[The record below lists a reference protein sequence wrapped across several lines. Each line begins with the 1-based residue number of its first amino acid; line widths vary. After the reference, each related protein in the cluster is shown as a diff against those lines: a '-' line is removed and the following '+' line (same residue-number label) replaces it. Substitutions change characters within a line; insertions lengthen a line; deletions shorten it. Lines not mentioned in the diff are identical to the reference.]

1 MDFNYKNLYQI
12 FLKNKLIEPIYF
24 YLLEFVSSQID
35 DDNKNKDDI
44 LIIILI
50 YFVFISKGNI
60 CISLLKEILINKFNN
75 FIDSS
80 LILLEEDIDFDKNEF
95 LNAKDYIN
103 EVINNSL
110 SLFNEDDLSN
120 LIGEDKLFV
129 IEDNYL
135 FINRYNKARISIKK
149 SIDRL
154 FKDNSNIDYN
164 GINYQDYI
172 RKDIV
177 FSLSKG
183 QNDAVEKGINN
194 NLIITGGPGTG
205 KTTSILFLL
214 INLLL
219 KDKDYEIHLCAPS
232 GKASSRMKESI
243 ISGLSLIDKD
253 FMNAHKE
260 IFDII
265 SSLEESTIHRLLGTT
280 NEGFVYNEKNQFP
293 FKSIFIVDES
303 SMIDI
308 CLFSSLLSSISEG
321 SKIYIMGDKNQLPS
335 VEVGAVFFELL
346 KMEKLKNNIVTLDES
361 KRFSK
366 DTEIYKFADKINR
379 GLSLDL
385 LDSSFKPLTDFKIEE
400 IKNNKPIYYY
410 KDDND
415 YNNFIK
421 VIKTWGSYFYST
433 LQNRCIDLDYS
444 SYSSL
449 DELFKYSEQSKI
461 LCAENKGRRGIN
473 KINKI
478 IENTV
483 INKNIKTDISS
494 FYPGEVVMINK
505 NNKSL
510 DLYNGDTGLLV
521 TFKDENIL
529 YLMVRKTSE
538 IILNEGKRNDEI
550 FKIKDFI
557 FYPFRLIAKEEI
569 DLAFAITIHKS
580 QGSDYPQIFV
590 ILPNKIGHPLLN
602 RQIVY
607 TALTRTKG
615 NTYLL
620 STLECLEFSKDN
632 IEIRDTLIA

>member
-95 LNAKDYIN
+95 LNAKEYIN

-110 SLFNEDDLSN
+110 SLFNEDDLFN

-135 FINRYNKARISIKK
+135 FINRYNKARISIKN

-183 QNDAVEKGINN
+183 QNEAVEKGINN

-243 ISGLSLIDKD
+243 ISGLSLIDKE

-433 LQNRCIDLDYS
+433 LQKRCIDLDYS

-620 STLECLEFSKDN
+620 STLECLEYSKDN